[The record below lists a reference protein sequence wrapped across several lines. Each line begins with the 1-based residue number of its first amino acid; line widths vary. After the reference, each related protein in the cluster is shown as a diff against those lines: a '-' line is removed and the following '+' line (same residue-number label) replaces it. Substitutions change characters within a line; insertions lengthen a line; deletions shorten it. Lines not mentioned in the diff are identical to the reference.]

1 MAKNRDQQLRLRLAD
16 EAARIV
22 LEQGVR
28 DYQLA
33 KRKAA
38 DSLGLG
44 ARSPM
49 PRNTEIQD
57 AIRSRQALFGGHH
70 HEARLRDLRRSALE
84 GLRFFEDF
92 SPRLVGPV
100 LNGTADAHSAVQLHL
115 FADSPEEVTLFL
127 DTHGVP
133 YEQQERRYRL
143 NAEQHESYPT
153 VTFTAGE
160 GPVDATIFPRKG
172 LRQAPLSPVDG
183 RPMARAG
190 LRQVALLLGE
200 GATGSMVG

>member
-1 MAKNRDQQLRLRLAD
+1 MSKHRDRHLRLRIAD

-38 DSLGLG
+38 DALGLG
-44 ARSPM
+44 QRCAL

-57 AIRSRQALFGGHH
+57 AIRSRQALFGADHH
-70 HEARLRDLRRSALE
+70 HRRLRELRETALE
-84 GLRFFEDF
+84 GLKFFAAF

-115 FADSPEEVTLFL
+115 FADSPEDVTLYL
-127 DTHGVP
+127 DSHGVP
-133 YEQQERRYRL
+133 YEQEERRLRVD
-143 NAEQHESYPT
+143 ADRHRSYP
-153 VTFTAGE
+153 VVVFTAGD
-160 GPVDATIFPRKG
+160 GPVDATIFPPKA
-172 LRQAPLSPVDG
+172 LRQPPLSPIDG

-190 LRQVALLLGE
+190 ERQVRELLDEPPTSVL
-200 GATGSMVG
+200 A

>member
-1 MAKNRDQQLRLRLAD
+1 MGRTRDQQLRLRLAD

-38 DSLGLG
+38 DNLGLG
-44 ARSPM
+44 QRSPM
-49 PRNTEIQD
+49 PRNTEIQA
-57 AIRSRQALFGGHH
+57 AIRSRQALFGGEEH
-70 HEARLRDLRRSALE
+70 ASRLHSLRETALE
-84 GLRFFEDF
+84 GLHFFADF

-100 LNGTADAHSAVQLHL
+100 LTGTADAHSAVQLHL

-127 DTHGVP
+127 DERGVP
-133 YEQQERRYRL
+133 YEQQERRLRL
-143 NAEQHESYPT
+143 DAERFENYP
-153 VTFTAGE
+153 VVVFSAGE
-160 GPVDATIFPRKG
+160 GPIDATILPRVS

-183 RPMARAG
+183 RPMVRAG
-190 LRQVALLLGE
+190 VRDIERLLEPPENPLT
-200 GATGSMVG
+200 A